1 MIFALN
7 QGMVKAPSGV
17 DPDPVRKKTLDPDL
31 GSMGKKKKLDPYRKH
46 PDFFSGNLEPGPP
59 F

>member
-1 MIFALN
+1 
-7 QGMVKAPSGV
+7 MVKAPSGV